1 MSRAGQKLLAAQ
13 NITKTYHEK
22 PAVDDVSFETTEGEV
37 TAILGPSGS
46 GKSTF
51 LRSLALLEP
60 IDSGRI
66 YFEGELVGQRERRG
80 NVVPASERQLAE
92 DRSTVGMVFQNFN
105 LFPHMSVEQ
114 NIQLALGVHR
124 RGTKAENREV
134 SRAMLERVGLGGFA
148 TKFPGELSGGQ
159 QQRVA
164 IARALVL
171 KPKIMLFDEP
181 TSALDPELVREVL
194 NVMEDLAAE
203 GMTMIVVTHEVGFAR
218 NVANRVLLFDAGRV
232 HEDATPQHFFSEAA
246 SSRTHAFL
254 QHVL

>member
-1 MSRAGQKLLAAQ
+1 MTDAHSLLQAEGV
-13 NITKTYHEK
+13 TKIYHEK
-22 PAVDDVSFETTEGEV
+22 PAVDDVSFTTAEGEV

-66 YFEGELVGQRERRG
+66 LFDGELVGQRMRRG
-80 NVVPASERQLAE
+80 KIIPASERQLAG
-92 DRSTVGMVFQNFN
+92 DRTNVGMVFQDFN
-105 LFPHMSVEQ
+105 LFPHMSVEA
-114 NIQLALGVHR
+114 NITLALRVHK
-124 RGTKAENREV
+124 RGGKAENQTTVHE
-134 SRAMLERVGLGGFA
+134 MLHRVGLDGHA
-148 TKFPGELSGGQ
+148 EKYPTELSGGQ

-171 KPKIMLFDEP
+171 RPKIMLFDEP

-194 NVMEDLAAE
+194 KVMESLAEE

-218 NVANRVLLFDAGRV
+218 NAASRVILFEHGRMA
-232 HEDATPQHFFSEAA
+232 EDSPPERFFSNQA
-246 SSRTHAFL
+246 SERTAAFL
-254 QHVL
+254 KHVL

>member
-1 MSRAGQKLLAAQ
+1 MSNPHALIQADA
-13 NITKTYHEK
+13 ITKIYQGK
-22 PAVDDVSFETTEGEV
+22 PAVDGVSFSTTKGEV

-60 IDSGRI
+60 IDNGKI
-66 YFEGELVGQRERRG
+66 LFEGELVGQRERRG
-80 NVVPASERQLAE
+80 KLVPASERQLAG
-92 DRSTVGMVFQNFN
+92 DRENIGMLFQNFN
-105 LFPHMSVEQ
+105 LFPHMSVER
-114 NIQLALGVHR
+114 NIMLALGVHK
-124 RGTKAENREV
+124 RGSIAENRDTAL
-134 SRAMLERVGLGGFA
+134 SMLQRVGLDGHA
-148 TKFPGELSGGQ
+148 SKYPSELSGGQ

-194 NVMEDLAAE
+194 RVMESLAEE

-218 NVANRVLLFDAGRV
+218 NAASRVILFENGRI
-232 HEDATPQHFFSEAA
+232 HEDLPPNRFFSPEA
-246 SSRTHAFL
+246 SERTSAFL
-254 QHVL
+254 EHVL